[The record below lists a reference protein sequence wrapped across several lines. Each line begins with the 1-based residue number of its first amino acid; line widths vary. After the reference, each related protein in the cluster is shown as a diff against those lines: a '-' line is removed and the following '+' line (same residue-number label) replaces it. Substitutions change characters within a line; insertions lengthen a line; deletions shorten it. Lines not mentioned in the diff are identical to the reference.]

1 MAITE
6 NDSVST
12 TTKAPAAFTQA
23 PQQNSVIPKNWSFHG
38 GALNASPIGRS
49 MGSEVLKK
57 LQKALG
63 DIYKDMT
70 SDVEVV
76 LIPLDKEQETA
87 LAFSSLLVA
96 ARFKRAGNPGV
107 GFYNLILEATGDK
120 PSPIFET
127 TNSGMG
133 QQQIEIVRVAGDAYD
148 DVLRSKA
155 SAAIARAFPNV
166 SQFSAE
172 ACVVP
177 TSFNVDNAAA
187 VHQLAVNAVIA
198 ATTELQT
205 NFKGFEDLDLTKFAK
220 DSNLEV
226 RVAFSKSQN
235 EDAVGQAVRSDVTME
250 FVSQQQQNNQNRSL
264 NNGDRATKIASLS
277 GFVDILYAP
286 VAPQATYN
294 PWGNAPGTT
303 PTNKQLYAARLVL
316 TDSTTEFAST
326 PAGQLLGL
334 TAAMSL
340 QQDNNWIQA
349 FRPVASSGGDI
360 DMNDIGGLGIEANFE
375 NNPNGI
381 GSKVAVK
388 SDAFRP
394 EDLGQYIGALFRPG
408 LVLSMDVPECGP
420 QSWYTNIFAAASA
433 GDANAY
439 HALRNAANTL
449 TGGTFDKFFPQ
460 NAPMFVDS
468 GNRVHLGYYEDRMGQ
483 KRDIRDIDYLA
494 VVNVLGEKDHA
505 SIRDW
510 SDTFTQTGYSLAMRL
525 AARKRIITALTG
537 QSAVFTGFA
546 QRVTFTPEF
555 INALTQACH
564 ATGLMVRVNT
574 PMNASQ
580 FNNQRGVAQ
589 FVGNSMI
596 NNGSQ
601 MFTQGPVFGAN
612 PQMNSG
618 AGFYSRW
625 RG

>member
-1 MAITE
+1 MAI
-6 NDSVST
+6 NDNDNAS
-12 TTKAPAAFTQA
+12 TTKAPTAFTQPTQETSV
-23 PQQNSVIPKNWSFHG
+23 PQRWSFHG
-38 GALNASPIGRS
+38 GGMGSSPIGRS

-57 LQKALG
+57 LQKALTEV
-63 DIYKDMT
+63 YKDAT
-70 SDVEVV
+70 TDVEVF

-96 ARFKRAGNPGV
+96 SRFNKATNPGI

-127 TNSGMG
+127 VNNGGMG

-155 SAAIARAFPNV
+155 SAAIARAFPGV

-177 TSFNVDNAAA
+177 SSFNPDNAVA

-198 ATTELQT
+198 ATTELET
-205 NFKGFEDLDLTKFAK
+205 NAKGFEDLDLTKFAK

-235 EDAVGQAVRSDVTME
+235 EDPVGLPVRSDVTME
-250 FVSQQQQNNQNRSL
+250 FLSQQQQNNQNRSL

-294 PWGNAPGTT
+294 PWGNAPGAA

-375 NNPNGI
+375 GNPNGI

-439 HALRNAANTL
+439 RAIRNAANTL
-449 TGGTFDKFFPQ
+449 TGDMFDKFFPQ

-468 GNRVHLGYYEDRMGQ
+468 GNRVHLGYYEDRLGQ

-505 SIRDW
+505 TIRDW

-546 QRVTFTPEF
+546 QRVTFTPDF

-574 PMNASQ
+574 PMNANQ

-596 NNGSQ
+596 STGSG
-601 MFTQGPVFGAN
+601 MFTHGPTFGGQ
-612 PQMNSG
+612 PQLNTG